1 MWGAAE
7 ALARRRAAA
16 RLRLDALRVL
26 GLVLQK
32 QSVRLAVRRA
42 VRVGVVQQ
50 VLNAYR
56 YSDRTRHDTTDSGG
70 SGAAGEARGGDEA
83 RTHED
88 LLHGDAGPP
97 ALLLVQNAQTDGAYT
112 ADEASSDAAARPTR
126 GTVPQLNT
134 FGWKMTGWKRHTGGW
149 RRTIDMKRYVSSGGQ
164 DVQRRGTFDG

>member
-1 MWGAAE
+1 
-7 ALARRRAAA
+7 
-16 RLRLDALRVL
+16 
-26 GLVLQK
+26 
-32 QSVRLAVRRA
+32 

-56 YSDRTRHDTTDSGG
+56 YSDRYSDRCSDTTHGGG
-70 SGAAGEARGGDEA
+70 SEAADGARGGGEA

-126 GTVPQLNT
+126 GAVPQLNT
-134 FGWKMTGWKRHTGGW
+134 FGWKMTGWKRHTGGC
-149 RRTIDMKRYVSSGGQ
+149 RRTTDVRLYASSGGQ
-164 DVQRRGTFDG
+164 EVQRRGTFDG